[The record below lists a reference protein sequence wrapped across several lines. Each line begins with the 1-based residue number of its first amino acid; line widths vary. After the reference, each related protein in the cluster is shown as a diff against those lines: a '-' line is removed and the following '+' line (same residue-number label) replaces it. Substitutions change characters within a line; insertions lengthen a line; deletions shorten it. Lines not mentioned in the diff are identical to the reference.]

1 MIRHYLSFKEDLML
15 KAILFDLDGTL
26 VNTNQLI
33 FNSFQKAFKELLK
46 ENTLSNEEIINCI
59 GPTLEQTGE
68 KYYPQDPNAFVE
80 YYRHYYQMNH
90 DDMIEIF
97 PGIIEMLENLKQLQ
111 LKLVIVTSKK
121 RDMTIKALKYLNIY
135 DYFDLIVSSDD
146 VRCPKPHPEP
156 IETVMNYYGLTR
168 DECLMVGDNSH
179 DIECAHAAGVKSVA
193 VGWAM
198 RGADYLKK
206 YHPTYIINE
215 ANDLLTVIKKEGS

>member
-1 MIRHYLSFKEDLML
+1 ML

-33 FNSFQKAFKELLK
+33 FSSFQQAFKELLK
-46 ENTLSNEEIINCI
+46 DNILSNEEIIDCI

-68 KYYPQDPNAFVE
+68 KYYPQDPNRFVKC
-80 YYRHYYQMNH
+80 YRHYYQMNH
-90 DDMIEIF
+90 DEMIEIF
-97 PGIIEMLENLKQLQ
+97 PGIIEMLESLKQQ
-111 LKLVIVTSKK
+111 ELKLVIVTSKK

-135 DYFDLIVSSDD
+135 HYFDLIVSSDD
-146 VRCPKPHPEP
+146 IRYPKPHPEP
-156 IETVMNYYGLTR
+156 IETVLNYYGLTP

-206 YHPTYIINE
+206 YYPTYIINE
-215 ANDLLTVIKKEGS
+215 ANDLLTVIKKVGI